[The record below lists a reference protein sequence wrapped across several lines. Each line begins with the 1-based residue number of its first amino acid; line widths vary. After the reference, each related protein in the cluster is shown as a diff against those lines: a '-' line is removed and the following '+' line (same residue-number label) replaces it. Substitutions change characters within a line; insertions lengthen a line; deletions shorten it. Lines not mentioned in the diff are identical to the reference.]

1 MKDALRSKI
10 NVILVAAVAFTA
22 GLGIAAELG
31 VTQESTAADVQEA
44 ALQLG
49 ASSDQARK
57 LADVDFRNGFA
68 PIVDEISGAVVTIQV
83 EKQVSARGR
92 GFDFPD
98 DFFPFPRRR
107 EQQPEEP
114 RLREGSGSGF
124 IIDESGY
131 IVTNNHVVQ
140 GAENVT
146 VQLADR
152 RQFDDV
158 ELVGRDPQTDVALLK
173 VDAEE
178 LGSVPLGNS
187 GDLRVGEW
195 VLAIGSPGF
204 DSPGG
209 STVLPSTIT
218 AGIVSAK
225 GRSINILNR
234 GGEVPLA
241 IEDFIQTDAVINRGN
256 SGGPLVNM
264 RGEVVGM
271 NTAIMSETGTY
282 QGYGFAVPTS
292 LIRQVVEDL
301 MRYGEVRRAVL
312 GVAITS
318 VDAADARYFGL
329 DQVRGVEVGDFSP
342 LAEGRSPA
350 EEAGVQRGDVILSV
364 DGEEVVGVSDLQ
376 TQIRGYE
383 PGETVTLG
391 IARRADGETRRIEID
406 VELAA
411 AQPAEEETQQAS
423 AAPAPDNP
431 LGVQVEPLD
440 TEIRRELELPDEV
453 TGVIV
458 TDHAGRRSPLA
469 TALGG
474 GQLFRYTIITEIDG
488 TNVEGMESYREA
500 VSALEPGALARIQLF
515 NGNPQSHNF
524 TYVTVE
530 IPENGG

>member
-10 NVILVAAVAFTA
+10 NVILVAAVAFAA

-31 VTQESTAADVQEA
+31 VTQESEAAGLQEA

-49 ASSDQARK
+49 ASPDQARK

-107 EQQPEEP
+107 DQEQQPP
-114 RLREGSGSGF
+114 IREGSGSGF

-140 GAENVT
+140 GAENIT

-152 RQFDDV
+152 RRFGDV

-173 VDAEE
+173 IDAED
-178 LGSVPLGNS
+178 LGSVPLGDS
-187 GDLRVGEW
+187 RDLRVGEW

-204 DSPGG
+204 DSRGG

-282 QGYGFAVPTS
+282 QGYGFAVPTA
-292 LIRQVVEDL
+292 LIREVVEDL

-329 DQVRGVEVGDFSP
+329 DQVRGVEVSDFSP

-350 EEAGVQRGDVILSV
+350 EEAGVKRGDIILSV
-364 DGEEVVGVSDLQ
+364 DGEQVVGVSDLQ
-376 TQIRGYE
+376 TQIRAYD

-391 IARRADGETRRIEID
+391 IARREDGETRRLEVD

-411 AQPAEEETQQAS
+411 AQPAQEEAREAS

-440 TEIRRELELPDEV
+440 TEIRRELELPENV

-469 TALGG
+469 AALGG

-488 TNVEGMESYREA
+488 RDIDGMESYREA
-500 VSALEPGALARIQLF
+500 VSGLEPGSLARIQLF
-515 NGNPQSHNF
+515 NGNPQNHSF
-524 TYVTVE
+524 VYVTVE
-530 IPENGG
+530 IPDDGG